1 VSVAKALI
9 VDDHPIA
16 RAGLRSLLEG
26 SLECEE
32 IVEVNDAGQALDAAA
47 GLRPDL
53 ALLDLRV
60 PGPLPISVLCSR
72 LREMLPKLRI
82 VIITAFDEPAP
93 IKACL
98 ASGAHGCLLKDTSEV
113 DLADALRR
121 IAGGENVLDPRIA
134 QSLAENLV
142 GELQGQ
148 APAVRLTSRERDVL
162 ALLAEGCANKII
174 AERLALAETTVKGY
188 VGNLL
193 EKLGA
198 TSRLHAVVRASELGL
213 L

>member
-1 VSVAKALI
+1 MQRALI

-16 RAGLRSLLEG
+16 RRGLRVLLE
-26 SLECEE
+26 SAFECET
-32 IVEVNDAGQALDAAA
+32 IVEVDNAGAALDAARE
-47 GLRPDL
+47 LRPGL
-53 ALLDLRV
+53 VLLDLHM
-60 PGPLPISVLCSR
+60 PGPLPASVLCSR
-72 LREMLPKLRI
+72 LREMLPEIRI

-113 DLADALRR
+113 DVAAALRR
-121 IAGGENVLDPRIA
+121 IAAGQDVLDPRIA
-134 QSLAENLV
+134 QRLAEDLV
-142 GELQGQ
+142 GELRGDGGR
-148 APAVRLTSRERDVL
+148 VRLTSRERDVL
-162 ALLAEGCANKII
+162 QLLAEGCANKII

-188 VGNLL
+188 VGTLM

-198 TSRLHAVVRASELGL
+198 TSRLHAVVRASELHL

>member
-1 VSVAKALI
+1 MAKALI

-16 RAGLRSLLEG
+16 RAGLRMLLE
-26 SLECEE
+26 SALQYEE
-32 IVEVNDAGQALDAAA
+32 IAEVDDAAKALDIAAA
-47 GLRPDL
+47 LRPDL

-72 LREMLPKLRI
+72 LREMLPKTRVVI
-82 VIITAFDEPAP
+82 VTAFGEPAP

-98 ASGAHGCLLKDTSEV
+98 ASGAHGCLLKDTSEI

-121 IAGGENVLDPRIA
+121 IAGGDNVLDPRIA
-134 QSLAENLV
+134 QSLAEDLV

-148 APAVRLTSRERDVL
+148 ATTVRLTARERDVL
-162 ALLAEGCANKII
+162 ALLAEGCANKAI

>member
-1 VSVAKALI
+1 MAKALI

-16 RAGLRSLLEG
+16 RGGLRVLLES
-26 SLECEE
+26 SLQCET
-32 IVEVNDAGQALDAAA
+32 IAEVDDAANA
-47 GLRPDL
+47 LTVAAEVRPDL
-53 ALLDLRV
+53 VLLDLRM
-60 PGPLPISVLCSR
+60 PGPMPISVLCSR
-72 LREMLPKLRI
+72 LREMLPQARV

-121 IAGGENVLDPRIA
+121 IAGGANVLDPRIA
-134 QSLAENLV
+134 QRLAEDLV
-142 GELQGQ
+142 DELQGH
-148 APAVRLTSRERDVL
+148 APTVRLTSRERDVL
-162 ALLAEGCANKII
+162 ALLAEGCANKAI

-188 VGNLL
+188 VGSLL

-198 TSRLHAVVRASELGL
+198 SSRLHAVVRASELGL